1 MQENGGGLTM
11 KLYDRITL
19 NFFLNLFSSEVLF
32 LVRYRGVTVCC
43 TSNLDN
49 KNLSFYYRFYVR
61 EYRFYPEGKF
71 ATVDIDD

>member
-1 MQENGGGLTM
+1 M
-11 KLYDRITL
+11 KMYDRITL

-32 LVRYRGVTVCC
+32 LVRYHGVAVAC

-49 KNLSFYYRFYVR
+49 KTLSFYFHFYVS

-71 ATVDIDD
+71 VTVDIGDYEGVCNG

>member
-1 MQENGGGLTM
+1 M
-11 KLYDRITL
+11 KQGNIIHCL
-19 NFFLNLFSSEVLF
+19 
-32 LVRYRGVTVCC
+32 
-43 TSNLDN
+43 N